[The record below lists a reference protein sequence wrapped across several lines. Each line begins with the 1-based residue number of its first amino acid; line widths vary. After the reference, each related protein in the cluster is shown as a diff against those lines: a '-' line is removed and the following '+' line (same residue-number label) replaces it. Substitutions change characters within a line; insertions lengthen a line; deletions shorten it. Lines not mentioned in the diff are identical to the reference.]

1 MANLDIDTASLQYRE
16 LSAAQTANSDLD
28 YAYELQL
35 QEALAASMGTTQYQH
50 HETAKSASN
59 SDGNPGCSEMGGD
72 AEGEMTLLL
81 RMQALEFEKFQQE
94 VADHKQAEEEMRR
107 LSEDNYRTSHDA
119 KFARSIQAMPEDEWE
134 ATGENYEQPFDAE
147 RISKD
152 DRQFKL
158 YYKGMISAENLD
170 GIGDRWDALA
180 GAGIAIYDPDDNL
193 ILKLGKQLGLD
204 MSRAVA
210 EYSALKEGLIAAFD
224 LGIRNVTAHGDCV
237 QVYNQVIGRWNV
249 RQRKIVKFHQE
260 VVDQVHR
267 LDKLFMV
274 LIPRCDNRVALTLA
288 REAIDSQLNKRV
300 EHVQEGEKTKE
311 EHCSICLEDIN
322 VSEMHEIMTCRHRFC
337 FSCMSQHVE
346 VKLTHG
352 CVPSCPHEVCNIKL
366 TVDGCKAFLSSK
378 WVEVWTKRLEEAAIP
393 ESDKVYCPYPN
404 CSALMTLSGLDRSRQ
419 ACSSSHPFPTA
430 IGCSECHQCHKFF
443 CIECRVPWHTGMSC
457 QEYQRR
463 APQLHGVDA
472 KLHLLAKNNRWK
484 RCTKCKHM
492 IELAEGCNHMT
503 CRCGFE
509 FCYVCGAE
517 WKDKRATCNCV
528 LWDETNIIREP
539 LTDSEYDSEEDE
551 DYEDESDDYFDDD
564 HRWYNLL

>member
-1 MANLDIDTASLQYRE
+1 MDIDTASLQYIE
-16 LSAAQTANSDLD
+16 LAAAQAASSDLD
-28 YAYELQL
+28 YAFELQL
-35 QEALAASMGTTQYQH
+35 QEALAASTETTQYH
-50 HETAKSASN
+50 HQETAQSASN
-59 SDGNPGCSEMGGD
+59 SGDNSGCTEMGGGD
-72 AEGEMTLLL
+72 EGEMTLLL

-94 VADHKQAEEEMRR
+94 VADHKQAEEETRR
-107 LSEDNYRTSHDA
+107 LSEDICRNSHDA

-134 ATGENYEQPFDAE
+134 AVGDEYEKPFDAK

-170 GIGDRWDALA
+170 GAFDHWDTLA
-180 GAGIAIYDPDDNL
+180 GAGIAIYDSDDNL
-193 ILKLGKQLGLD
+193 ILKLRKQLGLD

-210 EYSALKEGLIAAFD
+210 EYSALKEGLMAALD
-224 LGIRNVTAHGDCV
+224 LGIRNVTAHGDCF
-237 QVYNQVIGRWNV
+237 QVHNQVIGRWNV
-249 RQRKIVKFHQE
+249 RQRKIVKFHQD
-260 VVDQVHR
+260 VVDQVHK

-274 LIPRCDNRVALTLA
+274 LIPRCENRVALTLA
-288 REAIDSQLNKRV
+288 REAIDSQLKKRV
-300 EHVQEGEKTKE
+300 EHVHEGEKTE

-322 VSEMHEIMTCRHRFC
+322 VSQMHEIMTCRHRFC
-337 FSCMSQHVE
+337 ISCVSQHVE

-352 CVPSCPHEVCNIKL
+352 CVPSCPHEGCTIKL
-366 TVDGCKAFLSSK
+366 TVDGCKPFLSSK
-378 WVEVWTKRLEEAAIP
+378 WVEVWTKRMEEAAIP

-404 CSALMTLSGLDRSRQ
+404 CSALMTLSGIDRSRQ

-430 IGCSECHQCHKFF
+430 IGRSECHQCHKVF
-443 CIECRVPWHTGMSC
+443 CIECRVPWHSGMSC

-463 APQLHGVDA
+463 APQLLGVDA

-517 WKDKRATCNCV
+517 WKNKRATCNCV
-528 LWDETNIIREP
+528 LWDENNIIREP
-539 LTDSEYDSEEDE
+539 LDDEDDSEEEE
-551 DYEDESDDYFDDD
+551 DYDSDDFFDDD
-564 HRWYNLL
+564 HYWYPRF